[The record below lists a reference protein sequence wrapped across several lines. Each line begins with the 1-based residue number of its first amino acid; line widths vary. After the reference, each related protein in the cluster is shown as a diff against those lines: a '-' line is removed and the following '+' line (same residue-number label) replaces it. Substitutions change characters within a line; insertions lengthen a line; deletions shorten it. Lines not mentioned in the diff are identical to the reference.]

1 MDCFSLG
8 RVFRLVRMKFCGNHK
23 SSFVPREGWHKKSLP
38 FLFDCLDSSS
48 SGGPPLSQLIH
59 IALEGV
65 QSLITFS
72 KNAKTKPFSQVSISS
87 SWQPGNLVAL
97 LLFQRNNKTTTKFI
111 TLPILI
117 IIPIQNK

>member
-1 MDCFSLG
+1 MAIISL
-8 RVFRLVRMKFCGNHK
+8 RLCHVKDGI
-23 SSFVPREGWHKKSLP
+23 KSLY
-38 FLFDCLDSSS
+38 LCCLIVLTLVLQ
-48 SGGPPLSQLIH
+48 GVPPLSQLIH